1 MKGKGLNAIERSRK
15 DHEEKLKKENSP
27 VLKVPDS

>member
-15 DHEEKLKKENSP
+15 DHEEKLKDSSP
-27 VLKVPDS
+27 VIKVPES